1 MISFCVLP
9 HLFHIWIPVS
19 CVRVCLCLC
28 PSPPRTEMYKSLPP
42 FTKYFYCCFG
52 YIFFSF
58 PFPFIELFFCFSF
71 LFFCFSFFPTHSK
84 FLPFCCLDFFL
95 CFSLRGSDLLLAGLN
110 DTNRKST
117 VRLLTL
123 CPHRKQGASQSPLF
137 PPRPV
142 LLHASVRRCPR
153 RAGRAA
159 GQKGSGSRWE
169 PVFKRF

>member
-1 MISFCVLP
+1 M
-9 HLFHIWIPVS
+9 S
-19 CVRVCLCLC
+19 C
-28 PSPPRTEMYKSLPP
+28 
-42 FTKYFYCCFG
+42 FW
-52 YIFFSF
+52 
-58 PFPFIELFFCFSF
+58 FCF
-71 LFFCFSFFPTHSK
+71 CFFPTHSK

-95 CFSLRGSDLLLAGLN
+95 CFSLRGSDLLLSGLN

-159 GQKGSGSRWE
+159 GQEARGGLRCAPRSGHGGSRSLNVSSSRFGPKGVALATGHAWRW
-169 PVFKRF
+169 PVWCSTVVKANWPFPLSPLS